1 MHRRGRQVTRRKEA
15 SAETV
20 PLHSSCK
27 ASVCPLHDTSISA
40 CCRIHALFYTDRIC
54 CEPLTEWVHFTDL
67 RHGQPGYMLYLV
79 RIMDAFGK
87 LCSALSSAM
96 VPYAD
101 AGPAFGQAREQQL
114 TDGIPYMLRDPR
126 QALTPHFLH
135 RIGLM
140 IMHAHLSICQAGS
153 AMTSRCWAM
162 QQVACQE
169 TVAWSSC
176 GREQRPCA
184 AGTT

>member
-1 MHRRGRQVTRRKEA
+1 M
-15 SAETV
+15 
-20 PLHSSCK
+20 
-27 ASVCPLHDTSISA
+27 CPLHDTSISA

-54 CEPLTEWVHFTDL
+54 CEPLTEWVHFADL

-96 VPYAD
+96 VPYTD

-114 TDGIPYMLRDPR
+114 RDGIPYMLRDPR
-126 QALTPHFLH
+126 QALTPHFPH
-135 RIGLM
+135 QIGLM
-140 IMHAHLSICQAGS
+140 IMHAHPCSCQAGF
-153 AMTSRCWAM
+153 AMTSRRWVM
-162 QQVACQE
+162 QQGVCQE

-176 GREQRPCA
+176 GREESPCA
-184 AGTT
+184 AGTA